1 MTLRTQARRRAVM
14 AVALLVLVLALAL
27 AACGGRGARRDN
39 GSAANS
45 GVNTTQ
51 QQGGQ
56 LSGAAS
62 NVVSADQDIQAAMR
76 QLDAAQSDAGTDL
89 SAQDSPVE
97 P

>member
-14 AVALLVLVLALAL
+14 AVALLILVFALAL
-27 AACGGRGARRDN
+27 VACGGRGANR
-39 GSAANS
+39 GNS
-45 GVNTTQ
+45 GVVTTG
-51 QQGGQ
+51 QGGQ

-62 NVVSADQDIQAAMR
+62 DVVSSDQDIQAVIR